1 MTDIAPA
8 LLEEVQKV
16 FTNYR
21 NSDKLLGQLRFKIE
35 DGKGN
40 YEDVSNYAVR
50 LGELLSQALKHRV
63 SAKDLPDGK
72 LYYNIAEKL
81 LGPLLKEN
89 HELISYAAR
98 ITQQSLNKAAGLGV
112 KAVVPKLDQERLNE
126 LFNLAASYDSFED
139 AAWVLGE
146 PVVTYSQSVVDDA
159 IRENVEYHG
168 KAGLHPTVTR
178 IAESGCCKWCS
189 GLAGKYDYPVD
200 REVYRRH
207 NRCRCLVLYDPGDGE
222 KQDVHSKISY
232 DSVRDARI
240 ARAQEIEREK
250 EKLKNRTQQSR
261 RLIGTKVNGV
271 SIKSVGDHVFDR
283 MDDRGISIEEI
294 KEAIDH
300 PLKIGEIKTDKLGRR
315 SFEVVGEKTTVTI
328 NPDTGVITT
337 THKTHSKLAKKLKGG
352 ENNET

>member
-35 DGKGN
+35 DGKAD
-40 YEDVSNYAVR
+40 YEDVSAYALR
-50 LGELLSQALKHRV
+50 LGELLSKALKFRV

-89 HELISYAAR
+89 HDLISYAAK

-112 KAVVPKLDQERLNE
+112 KAVVPKLDKERLNE
-126 LFNLAASYDSFED
+126 LYNLAASYDSFEQ

-146 PVVTYSQSVVDDA
+146 PVVTFSQSVVDDA

-168 KAGLHPTVTR
+168 KAGLYPTVTR
-178 IAESGCCKWCS
+178 IAESGCCDWCS

-207 NRCRCLVLYDPGDGE
+207 NRCRCLVLYDPGNGE
-222 KQDVHSKISY
+222 KTDVHTKISY

-240 ARAQEIEREK
+240 ARAKEVEQEK
-250 EKLKNRTQQSR
+250 EIQEYRSR
-261 RLIGTKVNGV
+261 QARKVIETEVNGV
-271 SIKSVGDHVFDR
+271 RIKSVGAHVFDR
-283 MDDRGISIEEI
+283 MDERGISIEEI

-300 PLKIGEIKTDKLGRR
+300 PLKIGEIKTDTLGRR
-315 SFEVVGEKTTVTI
+315 SFVVVGEKTTVTI

>member
-8 LLEEVQKV
+8 LLEEVRKA

-35 DGKGN
+35 DGKAS
-40 YEDVSNYAVR
+40 YEDVSAYAVR
-50 LGELLSQALKHRV
+50 LGELLSKALKLKV

-89 HELISYAAR
+89 HELISYAAK

-112 KAVVPKLDQERLNE
+112 KAVVPKLDADRLNE
-126 LFNLAASYDSFED
+126 LYNLAASYDSFEQ

-146 PVVTYSQSVVDDA
+146 PVVTFSQSVVDDT

-189 GLAGKYDYPVD
+189 GLAGKYDYPVP
-200 REVYRRH
+200 REIYQRH
-207 NRCRCLVLYDPGDGE
+207 NRCRCLVLYDPGNGE
-222 KQDVHSKISY
+222 KTDVHSKITY
-232 DSVRDARI
+232 DNEREARI
-240 ARAQEIEREK
+240 ARAQEIKENK
-250 EKLKNRTQQSR
+250 EKQEQRDRQA
-261 RLIGTKVNGV
+261 RL
-271 SIKSVGDHVFDR
+271 
-283 MDDRGISIEEI
+283 
-294 KEAIDH
+294 A
-300 PLKIGEIKTDKLGRR
+300 DKL
-315 SFEVVGEKTTVTI
+315 STMNQK
-328 NPDTGVITT
+328 
-337 THKTHSKLAKKLKGG
+337 A
-352 ENNET
+352 